1 MGPQPNLKFDALV
14 LGGGIAGL
22 EAALNLAEQDFSV
35 AVVEKDASIGGKMI
49 RLSKV
54 FPTLDC
60 SSCITTPK
68 MAAAAHH
75 PRITLLT
82 YCELQALARRGDELV
97 ASITQ
102 KPRYVDLEK
111 CIGCRQCEYQCPV
124 LAADG
129 EQGGF
134 AGRKA
139 IYIPFSNAIPPKAL
153 IDPENC
159 ILCGRCA
166 KACPT
171 GAVNYFQEPED
182 FTLTAATAVIATGF
196 EMIPLEDKVQYG
208 QGRIPDV
215 ITALQME
222 RLLAP
227 HGPYNRVLRPY
238 DGKEPDSVAFI
249 QCAGSRDQSM
259 GVPYCSRVCCMYAIK
274 QAMLLSG
281 SLPLA
286 DLTVYY
292 MDIRAFGKGYEQFF
306 QNAQAMGVNFVKGKV
321 AYVEPGAD
329 GAVRLRYESQE
340 AEGGVQVAEHD
351 LVVLSLGLL
360 PGWLPDGRCALA
372 TGADNFIKTVKPKL
386 APTLTGLDGVF
397 VAGAAAGPKDI
408 VDSIV
413 EAGAAAMEA
422 CRYLSSTR
430 NNVGQAPS
438 PVQDSRRAA
447 VLHAIAGESL
457 MAKTKNPNPAPEA
470 KVGVYVCHCGGNIS
484 DAVDVAQG
492 LRASPQG
499 ARGGGGPG
507 PYVHVLRSRPGT
519 DYRGPAERGGGPGGG
534 GLLLAQSA

>member
-1 MGPQPNLKFDALV
+1 MSPQQNLQFDALV

-75 PRITLLT
+75 PKITLLT
-82 YCELQALARRGDELV
+82 YCELQSLDRRGDELT
-97 ASITQ
+97 ASISQ

-124 LAADG
+124 LVPDA

-139 IYIPFSNAIPPKAL
+139 IYIPFSNAIPQKAL

-166 KACPT
+166 KVCPT
-171 GAVNYFQEPED
+171 QAVDYSQEPEA
-182 FTLTAATAVIATGF
+182 FNLTAATVVIATGF

-208 QGRIPDV
+208 RGRIPNV

-274 QAMLLSG
+274 QAMLLAG

-340 AEGGVQVAEHD
+340 ADGGVQVAEHD

-372 TGADNFIKTVKPKL
+372 TGADNFIKTVKPRL

-422 CRYLSSTR
+422 SRYL
-430 NNVGQAPS
+430 A
-438 PVQDSRRAA
+438 SRTAKAA
-447 VLHAIAGESL
+447 S
-457 MAKTKNPNPAPEA
+457 
-470 KVGVYVCHCGGNIS
+470 
-484 DAVDVAQG
+484 
-492 LRASPQG
+492 
-499 ARGGGGPG
+499 
-507 PYVHVLRSRPGT
+507 
-519 DYRGPAERGGGPGGG
+519 
-534 GLLLAQSA
+534 